1 VTSCPLHHRPLRVRK
16 VHSLRTFIWLAK
28 GARDFA
34 RAPLVGLSHGLVM
47 AGFGALMLWLAWD
60 RFWVLAGA
68 MSGFLMV
75 APILA
80 TGLYA
85 VSRALLR
92 GEAAS
97 LSAVWQVWASLDR
110 RLVRFGILLMALGT
124 GWVITSAALITL
136 GVSPSVTTPAD
147 FLTRVVLAPEPG
159 FFEIWLLVGGLM
171 AAPVFASSVV
181 AIPLLVDRPVAV
193 QAAVLT
199 SWRAVMANPICL
211 SLWAMIVMSLDPAGP
226 GHLDDRID
234 CGDARA
240 RPRHLACVP
249 RLGGTGSALIC
260 LVTQRSR
267 LLSLGSRSA
276 LAASSST

>member
-1 VTSCPLHHRPLRVRK
+1 MSDILPVHHRPLRVRK

-211 SLWAMIVMSLDPAGP
+211 SLWAMIVMSL
-226 GHLDDRID
+226 
-234 CGDARA
+234 
-240 RPRHLACVP
+240 
-249 RLGGTGSALIC
+249 T
-260 LVTQRSR
+260 
-267 LLSLGSRSA
+267 LLSLGTWMIGLIVVMPVLGHATWHAYRDLVVQEA
-276 LAASSST
+276 L